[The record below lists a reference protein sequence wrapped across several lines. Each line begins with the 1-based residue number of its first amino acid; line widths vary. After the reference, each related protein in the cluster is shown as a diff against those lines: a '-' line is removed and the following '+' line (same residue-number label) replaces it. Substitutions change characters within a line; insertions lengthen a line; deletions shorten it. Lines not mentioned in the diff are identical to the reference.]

1 MKENISKISEFA
13 ALSKIKNIAFYT
25 YDLKSMKTESHCPI
39 GVMAPE
45 APEEIRTED
54 GKAIKLYEY
63 INLTAKAVQELTEQ
77 VEEQAQKINALEARL
92 AALEA

>member
-1 MKENISKISEFA
+1 
-13 ALSKIKNIAFYT
+13 
-25 YDLKSMKTESHCPI
+25 
-39 GVMAPE
+39 MAPE

-77 VEEQAQKINALEARL
+77 VEEQAQRIIKLEDALDKL
-92 AALEA
+92 NILHT

>member
-1 MKENISKISEFA
+1 MTSNKRTKRNAIVP
-13 ALSKIKNIAFYT
+13 L
-25 YDLKSMKTESHCPI
+25 

-45 APEEIRTED
+45 APEEIRAND

-92 AALEA
+92 AVLEA